1 MIDLAGYSF
10 TPDKACIVCG
20 HVMDGAPV
28 LAVAHDDEGDL
39 QFACGEE
46 AHIAADWHLVGLE
59 HIDLQTLGLRDMPT
73 VDAGFAAL
81 RRDPGSP
88 WEIVSVG

>member
-1 MIDLAGYSF
+1 MIDLAGYSL

-28 LAVAHDDEGDL
+28 LAVAHDDDGDL

-46 AHIAADWHLVGLE
+46 AHTTADWHVVGLE
-59 HIDLQTLGLRDMPT
+59 HIDLRQLGLGDMPI

-81 RRDPGSP
+81 REDLGST